1 MNRLVCAC
9 VALALG
15 LAAAEP
21 CQGVVVNERLYRLG
35 EVDVPPA
42 VALGPGDNPTVDSGT
57 IPVSAAKIG
66 LAFYHGKGSPPVL
79 AGLAPGSTVAME
91 FTNVDSRYV
100 ALPALPG
107 VTENFGM
114 EAYIQVSAGV
124 TEARPFYNGGDG
136 TPLGVLTTGY
146 GLGVHG
152 GKYAAI
158 VAGGVFLTPVAA
170 VPGAP
175 VEMAL
180 VNVGGS
186 QFEVYVQK
194 LLVLSFVAPV
204 VPPLATE
211 VLSLGNFVGNQSP
224 PAFAGVLDEA
234 RVFTF
239 SPGGFDPPTDLG
251 AAASF
256 VPAGTPGQP
265 NCHGKS
271 VSALARQFG
280 GLAAAATELGFD
292 SVQALQEA
300 IRAFCQE

>member
-1 MNRLVCAC
+1 MNRLLCVC
-9 VALALG
+9 VAFALG
-15 LAAAEP
+15 LAATEP

-35 EVDVPPA
+35 EVDAPPA

-57 IPVSAAKIG
+57 IPVNAAKIG

-124 TEARPFYNGGDG
+124 AEARAFYNGGDG
-136 TPLGVLTTGY
+136 TPLGVLTSGY
-146 GLGVHG
+146 GLGIHS

-158 VAGGVFLTPVAA
+158 VAGNIFLTPVAA
-170 VPGAP
+170 VPGVA

-180 VNVGGS
+180 VNMGGS
-186 QFEVYVQK
+186 QFDVYIQK
-194 LLVLSFVAPV
+194 LHVLTFVAPV
-204 VPPLATE
+204 VPPVATE

-234 RVFTF
+234 RAFTF
-239 SPGGFDPPTDLG
+239 APGGFDPSTDL
-251 AAASF
+251 AAASSF
-256 VPAGTPGQP
+256 TPAGTPGQP

-280 GLAAAATELGFD
+280 GLATAASELGFP

-300 IRAFCQE
+300 LQEFCQE